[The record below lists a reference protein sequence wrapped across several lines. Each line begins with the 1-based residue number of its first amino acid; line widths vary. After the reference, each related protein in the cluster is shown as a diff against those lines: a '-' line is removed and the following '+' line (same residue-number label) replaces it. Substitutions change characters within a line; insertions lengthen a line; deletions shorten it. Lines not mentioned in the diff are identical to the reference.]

1 MFHHGNMSNTRVV
14 FHQVIQT
21 LRKELKIQSA
31 ADISSV
37 RYIFSIETKIGEKTE
52 K

>member
-1 MFHHGNMSNTRVV
+1 MFHHGNISNTRVV

-21 LRKELKIQSA
+21 PRKELKIQSA

-37 RYIFSIETKIGEKTE
+37 QHIFLIKTKIKELMEK
-52 K
+52 